1 MDPSRIRGMSIQNVM
16 VREIITVRSSETVRT
31 AWMSLMEKGISGAP
45 VIDEEGTLVGILSL
59 TDVYRSVIERVYKAR
74 ALREAIAQNTDEETR
89 RKEEIRAMS
98 FSLRAVMDCPVSG
111 LIPTDQKVFQLGP
124 LDSLERAIRMM
135 AENNVNRLPIV
146 KEGKV
151 VGIITRQDVIWVLA
165 GRSGR

>member
-31 AWMSLMEKGISGAP
+31 AWISLMEKGISGAP
-45 VIDEEGTLVGILSL
+45 VVDEDGALVGILSL
-59 TDVYRSVIERVYKAR
+59 TDVYRSVIERVYKAM
-74 ALREAIAQNTDEETR
+74 ALREAIAQNADEETR
-89 RKEEIRAMS
+89 RKEELREMS
-98 FSLRAVMDCPVSG
+98 FALRAVMDCPVSS

-124 LDSLERAIRMM
+124 LDSLERAIKMM

>member
-16 VREIITVRSSETVRT
+16 VREIITVRASETVRT
-31 AWMSLMEKGISGAP
+31 AWISLMEKGISGAP

-74 ALREAIAQNTDEETR
+74 ALREATAQNTDEETR
-89 RKEEIRAMS
+89 RKEEIREMS
-98 FSLRAVMDCPVSG
+98 FALRAVMDCPVSS
-111 LIPTDQKVFQLGP
+111 LIPADQNVFQLGP
-124 LDSLERAIRMM
+124 LDSLERAIKMM

-165 GRSGR
+165 GRTGR

>member
-1 MDPSRIRGMSIQNVM
+1 M
-16 VREIITVRSSETVRT
+16 
-31 AWMSLMEKGISGAP
+31 
-45 VIDEEGTLVGILSL
+45 
-59 TDVYRSVIERVYKAR
+59 
-74 ALREAIAQNTDEETR
+74 
-89 RKEEIRAMS
+89 EEIRAMA

-111 LIPTDQKVFQLGP
+111 LIPTDQNVFQLGP

>member
-1 MDPSRIRGMSIQNVM
+1 MDPSRIRGTSIQNVM

-31 AWMSLMEKGISGAP
+31 AWPSLMEKGISGAP
-45 VIDEEGTLVGILSL
+45 VIDEDGGLVGILSQ
-59 TDVYRSVIERVYKAR
+59 TDVYRSIIERIYEAR
-74 ALREAIAQNTDEETR
+74 ALREATAQKIDEEAQ
-89 RKEEIRAMS
+89 RKDEIRVMS
-98 FSLRAVMDCPVSG
+98 LALRAVMDCPVNS

-135 AENNVNRLPIV
+135 AEHNVNRLPIV

-165 GRSGR
+165 GRAGG